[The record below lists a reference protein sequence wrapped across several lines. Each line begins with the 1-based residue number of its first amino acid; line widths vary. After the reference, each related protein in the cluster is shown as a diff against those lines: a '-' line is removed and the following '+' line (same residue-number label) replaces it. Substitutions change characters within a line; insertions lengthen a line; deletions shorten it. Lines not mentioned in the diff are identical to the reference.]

1 MGVKPT
7 YEELE
12 QRVTDLERQV
22 SQFEQVRDDLLES
35 EERYR
40 SLVEASPSAIMAIQG
55 GRFSY
60 TNPAGARLLGYSD
73 PEEMVG
79 VPALEHVAPSSRQL
93 VAERIERLEKGE
105 SNPPAEI
112 DLTRRDGTTVVIESS
127 SASFTCEGKPTAVI
141 IVGRDITEQK
151 RAQERLRE
159 SEAKYRTLIEH
170 APDGIFLV
178 DATTGQFL
186 DCNPQGLR
194 LFGYSRE
201 KMLSFT
207 PVDFSPPV
215 APDGR
220 PVPEV
225 LQERLESLT
234 ADKQIMFEWVHLH
247 ADGHEIPCE
256 IRAVLLP
263 SSDRRLLRASMINIT
278 ERKRAEVALEKRQ
291 AFQELITRIST
302 RFIGLTG
309 DEFEQTIQ
317 DTLAEIGRYFEVDTV
332 RLYRLSLS
340 GDVLKI
346 RIMWRPKHHPPKG
359 EMDEIHK
366 TKYPSLAAHYSRGE
380 SVVFGS
386 IDECPQLPDL
396 RNILNFFRTKAG
408 VGVPLE
414 SDDSGVD
421 VFAMDKVLSEHVW
434 PKDIV
439 ERSRAIGKVI
449 LSAMRR
455 REAEVE
461 LQDSFDEIKRL
472 KNRLEQENIY
482 LRKTIEI
489 NYRHDEI
496 VGDSDVI
503 KSVLSQAEMVA
514 NQNTSVLILGETGT
528 GKEILAR
535 AIHNMSPR
543 KDRAMIKVNCA
554 ALPSTLI
561 ESELFGREK
570 GAFTGAL
577 SKQIGRF
584 EAADGSTIFLDE
596 IGAMPLEAQAK
607 LLTVLQEGL
616 FERLGST
623 KTIKVDVRVIAATN
637 KDLAKAIQ
645 EGRFREDLYYRLN
658 VFPITVPPLR
668 KRREDITLLVW
679 AFVNEYQEIMGKAID
694 TIPRKDMES
703 LQQYPWP
710 GNVRELKNVIER
722 AMILCHGPALFIDV
736 PRVSDSQAPNKLT
749 LKEVEKDHILGV
761 LESTGWRVRGKNG
774 AAELLGLKPTTLDSR
789 IKKLGIPRRAMSY
802 EIS

>member
-1 MGVKPT
+1 MDDKLA
-7 YEELE
+7 YEQLKQRISAIELKAIE
-12 QRVTDLERQV
+12 DGQGIFRR
-22 SQFEQVRDDLLES
+22 
-35 EERYR
+35 
-40 SLVEASPSAIMAIQG
+40 LVEESPAAILAMRDGQLV
-55 GRFSY
+55 FS
-60 TNPAGARLLGYSD
+60 NSAGARLLGYSD
-73 PEEMVG
+73 PAEMVG

-112 DLTRRDGTTVVIESS
+112 ELTKRDGTIIVVESASS
-127 SASFTCEGKPTAVI
+127 SFTFEGRPTAVI
-141 IVGRDITEQK
+141 ILGRDITE
-151 RAQERLRE
+151 
-159 SEAKYRTLIEH
+159 I
-170 APDGIFLV
+170 
-178 DATTGQFL
+178 
-186 DCNPQGLR
+186 
-194 LFGYSRE
+194 
-201 KMLSFT
+201 
-207 PVDFSPPV
+207 
-215 APDGR
+215 
-220 PVPEV
+220 
-225 LQERLESLT
+225 
-234 ADKQIMFEWVHLH
+234 KQ
-247 ADGHEIPCE
+247 
-256 IRAVLLP
+256 
-263 SSDRRLLRASMINIT
+263 
-278 ERKRAEVALEKRQ
+278 AEEALEERMR
-291 AFQELITRIST
+291 FQELVARIST
-302 RFIGLTG
+302 KFIGLSG
-309 DEFEQTIQ
+309 VKFEQAIQ

-396 RNILNFFRTKAG
+396 RNILNFFGTKAG

-449 LSAMRR
+449 LGAMRR

-461 LQDSFDEIKRL
+461 LQDSYDEIKRL

-637 KDLAKAIQ
+637 KNLAKAIQ

-749 LKEVEKDHILGV
+749 LNELERQHILKV

-774 AAELLGLKPTTLDSR
+774 AAEILGLKPTTLDSR
-789 IKKLGIPRRAMSY
+789 IKKLGIK
-802 EIS
+802 